1 MKSKIKTVRHLLLI
15 GTVILLIGCIGT
27 KKFSSFVEPKFP
39 QNETTLT
46 NDNFIFDLSELK
58 PTLQTVTATKIKSRF
73 IPAILY
79 WQLNNTIKC
88 EIKPVIIGQSFQ
100 ENFLYYADSLS
111 IYKKLQKQKVEIKL
125 EKIPTSFVWTH
136 EWDLIFLL
144 VAYGYMDL
152 EAIFP
157 QDQDLV
163 VSYKLTQN
171 GLTSKDGKLTVS
183 NKDVSIGNIWKSTK
197 KFTWLYINQFKQ
209 NNKKMAKEIV
219 EKLMTEI

>member
-1 MKSKIKTVRHLLLI
+1 MKSKIKTIRHLLFI

-46 NDNFIFDLSELK
+46 NDNFIFDLSELQ
-58 PTLQTVTATKIKSRF
+58 PTPQTITSTKLKSQF
-73 IPAILY
+73 IPAIFY
-79 WQLNNTIKC
+79 WQLDNRIQCHIN
-88 EIKPVIIGQSFQ
+88 PVVVGQSFQ

>member
-1 MKSKIKTVRHLLLI
+1 
-15 GTVILLIGCIGT
+15 
-27 KKFSSFVEPKFP
+27 
-39 QNETTLT
+39 
-46 NDNFIFDLSELK
+46 
-58 PTLQTVTATKIKSRF
+58 
-73 IPAILY
+73 
-79 WQLNNTIKC
+79 
-88 EIKPVIIGQSFQ
+88 
-100 ENFLYYADSLS
+100 
-111 IYKKLQKQKVEIKL
+111 
-125 EKIPTSFVWTH
+125 
-136 EWDLIFLL
+136 
-144 VAYGYMDL
+144 MDL